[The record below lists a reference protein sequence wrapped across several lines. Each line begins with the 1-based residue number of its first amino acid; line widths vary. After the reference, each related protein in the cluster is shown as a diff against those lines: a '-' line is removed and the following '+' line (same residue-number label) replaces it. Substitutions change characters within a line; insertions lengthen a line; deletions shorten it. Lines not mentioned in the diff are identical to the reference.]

1 MTTATYIPNQMVID
15 RIRDAVSI
23 TEIDDSSKNDAS
35 DKLDYGCTF
44 VDCSWSIK
52 PEQITKKEI

>member
-1 MTTATYIPNQMVID
+1 MVID